1 MSRLTGGIT
10 EVKKK
15 LGTAHMAL
23 GDSAAGYGGKVTSD
37 VHLDG
42 MIMDVRI
49 EIDGEVI
56 AENGRILV

>member
-1 MSRLTGGIT
+1 
-10 EVKKK
+10 
-15 LGTAHMAL
+15 MAL
-23 GDSAAGYGGKVTSD
+23 GDSAAGYGGNVTSD

-56 AENGRILV
+56 AANGEVYV